1 MNFPNGMFAPDTGR
15 APMRKMILSQARIE
29 SLLFLRHGE
38 QQLLSL
44 VIPLTM
50 LIALS
55 LVPLIDNAVT
65 KVFPLTLAI
74 ATMSAGFTG
83 QAIGVAFD
91 RRYGALK
98 RIGAS
103 GVPPWTII
111 WGKIIAVLAV
121 VILQTVL
128 LTITAILLGWS
139 MPATGLIPAAITLF
153 FGVAAFASLGL
164 LCGGTLGSELVLA
177 LANLIWFILLGT
189 ASYIMLRGGS
199 GLEWVPSVALAQG
212 LSQSFAGQFPTLEL
226 GVLFVWLLVGALGAS
241 RFFRFTA

>member
-1 MNFPNGMFAPDTGR
+1 MDFPVGTFVPDTGR
-15 APMRKMILSQARIE
+15 ASTVKMVLAQARIE

-44 VIPLTM
+44 VIPMTM

-55 LVPLIDNAVT
+55 TLPLIQDPLP

-74 ATMSAGFTG
+74 SAMSSGFTG
-83 QAIGVAFD
+83 QSIGVAFD

-98 RIGAS
+98 RMGAS
-103 GVPPWTII
+103 GVPAWTII
-111 WGKIIAVLAV
+111 SGKIVAVLAV
-121 VILQTVL
+121 VTLQTVL
-128 LTITAILLGWS
+128 LSTTALLLGWTVD
-139 MPATGLIPAAITLF
+139 PTTLF
-153 FGVAAFASLGL
+153 AAAVTLAFGVAAFASLGL
-164 LCGGTLGSELVLA
+164 LFGGTLGSEMVLA

-189 ASYIMLRGGS
+189 ASYVMLRGGS

-212 LSQSFAGQFPTLEL
+212 IARAFDGGIPTLEI
-226 GVLFVWLLVGALGAS
+226 GVLACWFLVGGISAS

>member
-1 MNFPNGMFAPDTGR
+1 MDFPTGTFTPNTGR
-15 APMRKMILSQARIE
+15 APIRRMVLSQARIE

-44 VIPLTM
+44 IIPLTM

-55 LVPLIDNAVT
+55 LVPLIDDAIT

-74 ATMSAGFTG
+74 AIMSAGFTG

-103 GVPPWTII
+103 AVPPWTII

-121 VILQTVL
+121 VTLQTAL
-128 LTITAILLGWS
+128 LTVTALVLGWS
-139 MPATGLIPAAITLF
+139 MPAAGLIPAAITMF
-153 FGVAAFASLGL
+153 IGVAAFASLGL

-177 LANLIWFILLGT
+177 LANLIWFALLGT

-199 GLEWVPSVALAQG
+199 GLEWVPSVALAKG
-212 LSQSFAGQFPTLEL
+212 LSISFTGAFPAFEIGVLCVWLVL
-226 GVLFVWLLVGALGAS
+226 GVLGAS